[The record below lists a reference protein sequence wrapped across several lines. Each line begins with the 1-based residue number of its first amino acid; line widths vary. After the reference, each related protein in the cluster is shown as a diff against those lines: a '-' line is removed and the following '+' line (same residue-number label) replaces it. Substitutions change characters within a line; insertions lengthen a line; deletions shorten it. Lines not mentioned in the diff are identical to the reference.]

1 MQLLKD
7 LSWYFKQKRWRYIS
21 AMLMLMAVATLN
33 ILPPWITGTLV
44 DEALA
49 GTLDS
54 SRLAFLVG
62 SIALIGIGIYILR
75 YFWRLSLYSASYQL
89 GTLLRQKLHDRL
101 IYQQSD
107 YFRKHPT
114 GDLMARATNDVT
126 AVEMSAG
133 EAVLALF
140 DGLLT
145 GMIVMGVLFF
155 AVDWR
160 LTLIALLPWPLMAYG
175 FWRVNSQLHDAFVLA
190 QGRFGKLNDQ
200 VQEHISGLRLIRS
213 YGIETLA
220 EESFAKDAEA
230 ASDANLAVAS
240 AEAKYEPVII
250 ITMGASFLLAVGG
263 GGWLIQMD
271 EFSVGELTRFTL
283 YLGQLIWP
291 MFAYGWLLNLLK
303 RGAVSYQRI
312 QEVLKAP
319 TDMEDNG
326 EKSLSASADI
336 RWNIS
341 AYRYPETDYDALS
354 GFSGQLLPKRILGI
368 VGPTGAGKSTFLQLL
383 LRQYESPCVTVQLDG
398 SALQDYPLE
407 SIHQHFAVVPQEPF
421 LFSSTVAENI
431 RLGKP
436 TASDEDIR
444 AAAEMA
450 AVHDDI
456 MRLPK
461 GYNTEVGERGVTLSG
476 GQKQRL
482 SIARALLRDAPV
494 LVLDDALSAVDV
506 ATERRILH
514 QLKKQRGDR
523 AMIIVC
529 HRLTAVENADETVV
543 LRQGQAVERGS
554 HQQLMAN
561 NGWYADAYRYQ
572 QLEQAVVE
580 GH

>member
-1 MQLLKD
+1 
-7 LSWYFKQKRWRYIS
+7 
-21 AMLMLMAVATLN
+21 
-33 ILPPWITGTLV
+33 
-44 DEALA
+44 
-49 GTLDS
+49 
-54 SRLAFLVG
+54 
-62 SIALIGIGIYILR
+62 
-75 YFWRLSLYSASYQL
+75 
-89 GTLLRQKLHDRL
+89 
-101 IYQQSD
+101 
-107 YFRKHPT
+107 
-114 GDLMARATNDVT
+114 
-126 AVEMSAG
+126 
-133 EAVLALF
+133 
-140 DGLLT
+140 
-145 GMIVMGVLFF
+145 
-155 AVDWR
+155 
-160 LTLIALLPWPLMAYG
+160 
-175 FWRVNSQLHDAFVLA
+175 
-190 QGRFGKLNDQ
+190 
-200 VQEHISGLRLIRS
+200 EHISGLRLIRS

>member
-62 SIALIGIGIYILR
+62 SIALIGVGIYVLR

-220 EESFAKDAEA
+220 EESFAK
-230 ASDANLAVAS
+230 
-240 AEAKYEPVII
+240 
-250 ITMGASFLLAVGG
+250 
-263 GGWLIQMD
+263 
-271 EFSVGELTRFTL
+271 
-283 YLGQLIWP
+283 
-291 MFAYGWLLNLLK
+291 
-303 RGAVSYQRI
+303 
-312 QEVLKAP
+312 
-319 TDMEDNG
+319 
-326 EKSLSASADI
+326 
-336 RWNIS
+336 
-341 AYRYPETDYDALS
+341 
-354 GFSGQLLPKRILGI
+354 
-368 VGPTGAGKSTFLQLL
+368 
-383 LRQYESPCVTVQLDG
+383 
-398 SALQDYPLE
+398 
-407 SIHQHFAVVPQEPF
+407 
-421 LFSSTVAENI
+421 
-431 RLGKP
+431 
-436 TASDEDIR
+436 
-444 AAAEMA
+444 
-450 AVHDDI
+450 
-456 MRLPK
+456 
-461 GYNTEVGERGVTLSG
+461 
-476 GQKQRL
+476 
-482 SIARALLRDAPV
+482 
-494 LVLDDALSAVDV
+494 
-506 ATERRILH
+506 
-514 QLKKQRGDR
+514 
-523 AMIIVC
+523 
-529 HRLTAVENADETVV
+529 
-543 LRQGQAVERGS
+543 
-554 HQQLMAN
+554 
-561 NGWYADAYRYQ
+561 
-572 QLEQAVVE
+572 
-580 GH
+580 

>member
-1 MQLLKD
+1 
-7 LSWYFKQKRWRYIS
+7 
-21 AMLMLMAVATLN
+21 
-33 ILPPWITGTLV
+33 
-44 DEALA
+44 
-49 GTLDS
+49 
-54 SRLAFLVG
+54 
-62 SIALIGIGIYILR
+62 
-75 YFWRLSLYSASYQL
+75 
-89 GTLLRQKLHDRL
+89 
-101 IYQQSD
+101 
-107 YFRKHPT
+107 
-114 GDLMARATNDVT
+114 
-126 AVEMSAG
+126 
-133 EAVLALF
+133 
-140 DGLLT
+140 
-145 GMIVMGVLFF
+145 
-155 AVDWR
+155 
-160 LTLIALLPWPLMAYG
+160 
-175 FWRVNSQLHDAFVLA
+175 
-190 QGRFGKLNDQ
+190 
-200 VQEHISGLRLIRS
+200 EHISGLRLIRS

-263 GGWLIQMD
+263 GGWLIQMG
-271 EFSVGELTRFTL
+271 EFTVGELTRFTL

-303 RGAVSYQRI
+303 RGTVSYQRI
-312 QEVLKAP
+312 QEVLEAP
-319 TDMEDNG
+319 AGMEDNG
-326 EKSLSASADI
+326 KKPLSASADI
-336 RWNIS
+336 HWNIS
-341 AYRYPETDYDALS
+341 VYRYPETDYDALL
-354 GFSGQLLPKRILGI
+354 GFSGQLLPKHVLGV

-383 LRQYESPCVTVQLDG
+383 LRQYESPSVTVQLDG
-398 SALQDYPLE
+398 LALQDYPLE
-407 SIHQHFAVVPQEPF
+407 SVHQHFAVVPQEPF

-436 TASDEDIR
+436 SASDEDIR
-444 AAAEMA
+444 KAAEMA
-450 AVHDDI
+450 VIHDDI